1 VSAGPA
7 DTEPAASEAAS
18 SEPPT
23 SEPATDGRAGGGAS
37 RLLSGAMLGLASGA
51 ILVPLNSTMLAVA
64 LPSVMAEFHVGA
76 ATVASLVTLYLG
88 AVAIALPASGSLGD
102 RFGHRRVF
110 LVGVGAFALASAL
123 AATAVSFEILA
134 LSRVLQA
141 LSGALVSTSSVA
153 LLRAMAPADRRGSAF
168 GLFDMLVSTS
178 AAIGPLVGGLLVG
191 GLGWRSMFVVAVP
204 VAIFAAVAVGM
215 VVRPRPVVA
224 APAIGP
230 IGPAGPV
237 GPASPAGPDSASGV
251 SGVAGVGCAERPVA
265 PRPIDLPGL
274 GLLAGFLVSLL
285 LGLRGLESGG
295 PEALAVL
302 AAPLFLVVFVWFELR
317 TTHPA
322 VDPRLFVSRSFAAAV
337 VGVFGATV
345 ILHATLVLV
354 PLLVQGLQNGNA
366 QTSGFVL
373 LGISALGAIA
383 APIGGRMSDAV
394 GRRQPAVVGML
405 GSAVG
410 LAALWLV
417 APQASTLLLGL
428 LLALVGFGMGM
439 SGSPRQTAAIEMI
452 EPERVGMAAG
462 TYLTGRYIGG
472 ALGATLAGAVL
483 GGTVTAGGVST
494 GFGILTLVALGV
506 AAASVLLPARRAL
519 ERLSTAS
526 AD

>member
-1 VSAGPA
+1 MSAGPA
-7 DTEPAASEAAS
+7 HAEPA
-18 SEPPT
+18 T
-23 SEPATDGRAGGGAS
+23 SEPATDGRAGDGPSGGGAS
-37 RLLSGAMLGLASGA
+37 RLITGAMLGLASGA

-153 LLRAMAPADRRGSAF
+153 LLRAMAPVDRRGSAF

-178 AAIGPLVGGLLVG
+178 AAIGPLLGGLLVG
-191 GLGWRSMFVVAVP
+191 GLGWRSMFVIAVP

-224 APAIGP
+224 ASA
-230 IGPAGPV
+230 AGPV
-237 GPASPAGPDSASGV
+237 GPNGV
-251 SGVAGVGCAERPVA
+251 AGVAGVGRAERPVA

-322 VDPRLFVSRSFAAAV
+322 VDPRLFASRSFAAAV

-394 GRRQPAVVGML
+394 GRRQPAVLGML

-494 GFGILTLVALGV
+494 GFGILALVAVGV
-506 AAASVLLPARRAL
+506 AAASVLLPARRTL
-519 ERLSTAS
+519 DRLRTAS

>member
-1 VSAGPA
+1 
-7 DTEPAASEAAS
+7 
-18 SEPPT
+18 
-23 SEPATDGRAGGGAS
+23 
-37 RLLSGAMLGLASGA
+37 MLGLASGA

-64 LPSVMAEFHVGA
+64 LPSVMDEFDVGA

-88 AVAIALPASGSLGD
+88 AVAIALPVSGSLGD

-110 LVGVGAFALASAL
+110 LIGVAAFAIASAL
-123 AATAVSFEILA
+123 AATAATFGVLA

-141 LSGALVSTSSVA
+141 ASGALVSTSSVA

-204 VAIFAAVAVGM
+204 VAIFAAVVVG
-215 VVRPRPVVA
+215 VVRPGSVVSDETRP
-224 APAIGP
+224 I
-230 IGPAGPV
+230 
-237 GPASPAGPDSASGV
+237 
-251 SGVAGVGCAERPVA
+251 A

-274 GLLAGFLVSLL
+274 GLLAGFLISLL
-285 LGLRGLESGG
+285 LGLRGLEDGG
-295 PEALAVL
+295 SEAPAVL
-302 AAPLFLVVFVWFELR
+302 AAPVFLIVFVWFELR
-317 TTHPA
+317 SPHPA
-322 VDPRLFVSRSFAAAV
+322 VDPRLFASRSFAAAV
-337 VGVFGATV
+337 AGVFGATV

-354 PLLVQGLQNGNA
+354 PLLVERIQNGDA

-394 GRRQPAVVGML
+394 GRRRPAVLGMIASTA
-405 GSAVG
+405 G
-410 LAALWLV
+410 LV
-417 APQASTLLLGL
+417 ALSLVAAQASTLWLGL
-428 LLALVGFGMGM
+428 LLAVVGFGMGL
-439 SGSPRQTAAIEMI
+439 SGSPRQTAAVEMI
-452 EPERVGMAAG
+452 GPDRVGMAAG

-494 GFGILTLVALGV
+494 GFGILAVVAVGV
-506 AAASVLLPARRAL
+506 AASSLLLPARR
-519 ERLSTAS
+519 RLGRSDRAIE
-526 AD
+526 AG

>member
-1 VSAGPA
+1 V
-7 DTEPAASEAAS
+7 TEA
-18 SEPPT
+18 PP
-23 SEPATDGRAGGGAS
+23 GRA
-37 RLLSGAMLGLASGA
+37 RLVSGAMLGLASGA

-64 LPSVMAEFHVGA
+64 LPSISTEFEVGP

-110 LVGVGAFALASAL
+110 LFGVAAFAFASAI

-141 LSGALVSTSSVA
+141 VTGALVSTSSVA

-178 AAIGPLVGGLLVG
+178 AAVGPLVGGLLVA
-191 GLGWRSMFVVAVP
+191 GLGWRSLFVVAVP
-204 VAIFAAVAVGM
+204 VAIFAAIAVG
-215 VVRPRPVVA
+215 VVARPQPVVGGA
-224 APAIGP
+224 AQRAT
-230 IGPAGPV
+230 
-237 GPASPAGPDSASGV
+237 
-251 SGVAGVGCAERPVA
+251 

-274 GLLAGFLVSLL
+274 ALLAGFLVSLL
-285 LGLRGLESGG
+285 LGLSGLEGG
-295 PEALAVL
+295 GSEALALLV
-302 AAPLFLVVFVWFELR
+302 APIFLLVFVLFELR
-317 TTHPA
+317 AEHPA
-322 VDPRLFVSRSFAAAV
+322 VDPRLFGSWSFVAAV

-354 PLLVQGLQNGNA
+354 PLLVERIQGGDA

-373 LGISALGAIA
+373 LGISALGAVA
-383 APIGGRMSDAV
+383 APIGGRVSDAV
-394 GRRQPAVVGML
+394 GRRLPAVLGTL
-405 GSAVG
+405 GSLIG
-410 LAALWLV
+410 LIALWLV
-417 APQASTLLLGL
+417 APEASTLLLGL

-439 SGSPRQTAAIEMI
+439 SGSPRQTAALEMI

-483 GGTVTAGGVST
+483 GGTVTAAGVST
-494 GFGILTLVALGV
+494 GFGILAAVAVGVAL
-506 AAASVLLPARRAL
+506 ASLFLPARRRPAA
-519 ERLSTAS
+519 E
-526 AD
+526 D

>member
-1 VSAGPA
+1 M
-7 DTEPAASEAAS
+7 T
-18 SEPPT
+18 
-23 SEPATDGRAGGGAS
+23 
-37 RLLSGAMLGLASGA
+37 GAMLGLASGA

-64 LPSVMAEFHVGA
+64 LPSVMGEFDVGA

-141 LSGALVSTSSVA
+141 VTGALVSTSSVA
-153 LLRAMAPADRRGSAF
+153 LLRAIAPPDRRGSAF

-204 VAIFAAVAVGM
+204 VALLAAFAVGALA
-215 VVRPRPVVA
+215 RPRRVEA
-224 APAIGP
+224 QTT
-230 IGPAGPV
+230 
-237 GPASPAGPDSASGV
+237 
-251 SGVAGVGCAERPVA
+251 

-295 PEALAVL
+295 PETFAIL
-302 AAPLFLVVFVWFELR
+302 AAPALLVAFVLIELR
-317 TTHPA
+317 TDQPA
-322 VDPRLFVSRSFAAAV
+322 VDPRLFASRSFAAAV

-354 PLLVQGLQNGNA
+354 PLLVERLQGGNA

-383 APIGGRMSDAV
+383 APIGGRVSDAV
-394 GRRQPAVVGML
+394 GRRRPAVIGML
-405 GSAVG
+405 ASVAG
-410 LAALWLV
+410 LVALWLV
-417 APQASTLLLGL
+417 APEASTVLLGL

-439 SGSPRQTAAIEMI
+439 SGSPRQTAALEMI

-483 GGTVTAGGVST
+483 GGTVTSAGVST
-494 GFGILTLVALGV
+494 GFGILAAVAVGV
-506 AAASVLLPARRAL
+506 AAASLFLPARR
-519 ERLSTAS
+519 RLPR
-526 AD
+526 

>member
-1 VSAGPA
+1 MSAGPA
-7 DTEPAASEAAS
+7 DAEPA
-18 SEPPT
+18 T
-23 SEPATDGRAGGGAS
+23 SEPATDGRAGGGPSGGGAS
-37 RLLSGAMLGLASGA
+37 RLITGAMLGLASGA

-153 LLRAMAPADRRGSAF
+153 LLRAMAPVDRRGSAF

-178 AAIGPLVGGLLVG
+178 AAIGPLVGGL
-191 GLGWRSMFVVAVP
+191 GWRSMFVIAVP

-224 APAIGP
+224 ASA
-230 IGPAGPV
+230 AGPV
-237 GPASPAGPDSASGV
+237 GPVGPNGV
-251 SGVAGVGCAERPVA
+251 AGVAGVGRAERPVA

-322 VDPRLFVSRSFAAAV
+322 VDPRLFGSRSFAAAV

-394 GRRQPAVVGML
+394 GRRQPAVLGML

-494 GFGILTLVALGV
+494 GFGILALVAVGV
-506 AAASVLLPARRAL
+506 AAASVLLPARRTL
-519 ERLSTAS
+519 DRLRTAS